1 MRSTLAS
8 AFRGRVLIW
17 VRSHSFE
24 DSEIAVFQG
33 LLSGTSVAMSGQP
46 TALAAASNVAQEPL
60 QLFVAVADSP
70 EAVIAPQNVAV
81 RDNPGNNVPTRIGV
95 GKSSKACAH
104 LLLGPERANI
114 LFNELWTLTWTYGNC
129 SWSWWRHQSLMKLTF
144 DGSEKQMVRFFIF
157 LLVTKGKK

>member
-1 MRSTLAS
+1 MPL
-8 AFRGRVLIW
+8 
-17 VRSHSFE
+17 HSFE
-24 DSEIAVFQG
+24 DSEIGVFQG

-114 LFNELWTLTWTYGNC
+114 LFNELWTLTWTYGNH
-129 SWSWWRHQSLMKLTF
+129 SWSW
-144 DGSEKQMVRFFIF
+144 
-157 LLVTKGKK
+157 

>member
-1 MRSTLAS
+1 M
-8 AFRGRVLIW
+8 
-17 VRSHSFE
+17 
-24 DSEIAVFQG
+24 
-33 LLSGTSVAMSGQP
+33 LSGTSVAMSGQP

-114 LFNELWTLTWTYGNC
+114 LFNELWTLTWTYGNH
-129 SWSWWRHQSLMKLTF
+129 SWSW
-144 DGSEKQMVRFFIF
+144 
-157 LLVTKGKK
+157 